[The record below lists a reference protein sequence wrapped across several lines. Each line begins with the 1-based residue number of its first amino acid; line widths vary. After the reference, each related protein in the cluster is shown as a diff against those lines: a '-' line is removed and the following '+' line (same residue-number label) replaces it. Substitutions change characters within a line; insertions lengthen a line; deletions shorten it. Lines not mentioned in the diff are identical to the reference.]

1 LPDWS
6 PLDTVMVALLIASAV
21 WGAWRGLVY
30 ELLAIANWLVAA
42 ALTGFLAPMVA
53 EWVPFLAGSGMLA
66 IAVRYVVVFVVFIF
80 VGGFVASLV
89 RRLISSSGLRPADRS
104 LGAIFGLA
112 RGVLVLFVFAF
123 LVLAFGF
130 QADAWWQESIGAH
143 GLTAGLEILK
153 PMLPQ
158 GLERL
163 IP

>member
-1 LPDWS
+1 
-6 PLDTVMVALLIASAV
+6 MVALLIASAV

-123 LVLAFGF
+123 WCLLSVFRQMRGGGSPSAR
-130 QADAWWQESIGAH
+130 
-143 GLTAGLEILK
+143 TV
-153 PMLPQ
+153 
-158 GLERL
+158 
-163 IP
+163 

>member
-1 LPDWS
+1 
-6 PLDTVMVALLIASAV
+6 MVALLIASAV

-130 QADAWWQESIGAH
+130 QSDAWRRECLGAH
-143 GLTAGLEILK
+143 GVTAGVEILK
-153 PMLPQ
+153 LMLSQ

>member
-1 LPDWS
+1 MPDWS

-42 ALTGFLAPMVA
+42 ALTGFLSPMVA

-130 QADAWWQESIGAH
+130 QADAWWRESIGAH
-143 GLTAGLEILK
+143 GLTASLEILK